1 MNKRLKPW
9 RNDIAVAARAAMRG
23 APPMHEAVS
32 LRAVFVFG
40 RPATHYR
47 TGRFAGEVKE
57 GAPGW
62 KKTTPDLDKLVRAL
76 GDALSGIVIR
86 DDRQI
91 VDLAVAKI
99 WGQNPG
105 CLIEV
110 RALPGS

>member
-9 RNDIAVAARAAMRG
+9 RNDVAVAGRAAMGGR
-23 APPMHEAVS
+23 PPFHEAVS

-47 TGRFAGEVKE
+47 TGRFAGEVKP

-76 GDALSGIVIR
+76 GDALSGVVIR

-91 VDLAVAKI
+91 VDLAVTKI

-105 CLIEV
+105 VTVEV
-110 RALPGS
+110 RTL